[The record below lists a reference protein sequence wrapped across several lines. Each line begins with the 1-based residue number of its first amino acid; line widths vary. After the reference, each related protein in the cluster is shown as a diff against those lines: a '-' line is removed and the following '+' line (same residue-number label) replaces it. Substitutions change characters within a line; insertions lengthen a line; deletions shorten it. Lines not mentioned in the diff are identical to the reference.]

1 MRPRRLAGTGNII
14 AALSALMLAAC
25 GGGGGGGE
33 HAATATNPSATVA
46 ETGQLTPDEVADA
59 RARKILQTMSLSQK
73 IQMVHGVGYV
83 SLDGSLIGY
92 GYNLRPA
99 GVLPGA
105 GAIMGLPE
113 LGIPTLNLVDAAS
126 GINVIDTNATS
137 LPSTMALAASW
148 DVSLA
153 EVFGRR
159 IGIEARQLGYGEAL
173 GGGINLARDPRS
185 GRVFE
190 GMGEDPVLAG
200 EMVAGRTIGVQGQQV
215 ISTLKHFAFNNYETN
230 RYISNSVID
239 EQSMRETELL
249 GFEIGV
255 QKGKPGNV
263 MCSFN
268 QVNGTYACEN
278 PLLLGWLKNEW
289 GFKGIVQS
297 DWGANNSTVA
307 SANAGLDEEQPS
319 QTSDD
324 QKIPQLMKFIVGS
337 PYYIN
342 SLASAVAS
350 GQVPMSRL
358 DDMVH
363 RKLRTMIQFGI
374 MDNPPVPKGA
384 IDEVNGNLDALRV
397 ARESMVLLQN
407 RVAGGDS
414 SPVLPLSRTQ
424 VKRIAVIGGKAD
436 KGVLSGGGSGGNF
449 PVNGTADIS
458 CPQAPDALF
467 GSCASWY
474 HSVPLDEIRKKF
486 PEATVTF
493 YDGKDAAAAA
503 DGAAQ
508 ADVAIVFA
516 TGWQTEGVDNRSIA
530 LPSAAIDPD
539 NYDYDQ
545 DALIVAVSER
555 ARRTVV
561 VLQTGSAILMPWLS
575 RVHGVLQAWYPGIR
589 GAQAIADILVGDVNP
604 SGKLPVTF
612 PVREADMLQ
621 PVLPTNVA
629 ALIRQSVAPR
639 SLVKTF
645 EAQIGAATVARMRA
659 VNYTE
664 QLWIGYKWYDA
675 KNIKPLFPFGFG
687 LSYTTFDYGKP
698 TLSVD
703 AAQNVTVR
711 FTLTNTGSRA
721 GSEVAQ
727 LYVALPAGVP
737 GNPQPPKRLV
747 GWKKVALAAGQSTEV
762 SIAVPVKYLSTWD
775 ALKQHRWVLNPGS
788 YSFSVSASSAM
799 PVESNPL
806 AQTISLKGN

>member
-1 MRPRRLAGTGNII
+1 MTRIRFARSGSLL
-14 AALSALMLAAC
+14 AALSALTLAAC
-25 GGGGGGGE
+25 GSGG
-33 HAATATNPSATVA
+33 ASTATNDSKTVA
-46 ETGQLTPDEVADA
+46 ESGQMTADQVADA
-59 RARKILQTMSLSQK
+59 RAKKILDSMSLAQK

-83 SLDGSLIGY
+83 SLDGTLIGY

-126 GINVIDTNATS
+126 GVNVIDTNATS

-148 DVSLA
+148 DIALA
-153 EVFGRR
+153 ERFGKR
-159 IGIEARQLGYGEAL
+159 IGIEARKLGYGEAL
-173 GGGINLARDPRS
+173 GGGINLARDPRG

-268 QVNGTYACEN
+268 QVNGTYACEH
-278 PLLLGWLKNEW
+278 PQMLGWLKNEW
-289 GFKGIVQS
+289 GYRGIVQS

-324 QKIPQLMKFIVGS
+324 QKIPSLMKFIVGT

-342 SLASAVAS
+342 SLASAVA
-350 GQVPMSRL
+350 GGKVPMSRL
-358 DDMVH
+358 DDMVL
-363 RKLRTMIQFGI
+363 RKLRTMIQIGV
-374 MDNPPVPKGA
+374 MDNPPVPSGA
-384 IDEVNGNLDALRV
+384 IDEVNGNLDALKV
-397 ARESMVLLQN
+397 ARESMVLLKN
-407 RVAGGDS
+407 ATAGGDAA
-414 SPVLPLSRTQ
+414 PVLPLARASI
-424 VKRIAVIGGKAD
+424 KRIAVIGGHAD
-436 KGVLSGGGSGGNF
+436 KGVISGGGSGGNF
-449 PVNGTADIS
+449 PVNGTADLS

-474 HSVPLDEIRKKF
+474 HSVPLDELRKRF
-486 PEATVTF
+486 PAASVTF
-493 YDGKDAAAAA
+493 FDGKDAAAAA
-503 DGAAQ
+503 GGAAQ

-516 TGWQTEGVDNRSIA
+516 TAWQTEGVDNRTLA
-530 LPSAAIDPD
+530 LPNAAIDPD
-539 NYDYDQ
+539 NYEYDQ
-545 DALIVAVSER
+545 DALIAAVAAR
-555 ARRTVV
+555 AKRSVV
-561 VLQTGSAILMPWLS
+561 VLQTGGPVLMPWLS
-575 RVHGVLQAWYPGIR
+575 KVDGVLEAWYPGIQ

-612 PVREADMLQ
+612 PASEADLLQ
-621 PVLPTNVA
+621 PVLPRNVA
-629 ALIRQSVAPR
+629 ALIGQSVAPR
-639 SLVKTF
+639 SLVPTF
-645 EAQIGAATVARMRA
+645 EAQMGAAVLANMRA
-659 VNYTE
+659 VNYAE
-664 QLWIGYKWYDA
+664 KLWIGYKWYDA
-675 KNIKPLFPFGFG
+675 KAIQPLFPFGHG
-687 LSYTTFDYGKP
+687 LSYTSFDYGTP
-698 TLSVD
+698 ALTVD

-711 FTLTNTGSRA
+711 FKLRNTGARA
-721 GSEVAQ
+721 GSEIAQ

-747 GWKKVALAAGQSTEV
+747 GWKKVALAAGQSAEV
-762 SIAVPVKYLSTWD
+762 EIVVPAKYLSTWD
-775 ALKQHRWVLNPGS
+775 AAGKRRWVLNAGV
-788 YSFSVSASSAM
+788 YGFSVSPSSGLA
-799 PVESNPL
+799 VEANPL
-806 AQTISLKGN
+806 TQKVSLKAQ

>member
-1 MRPRRLAGTGNII
+1 MKPRTLDGTGRCI
-14 AALSALMLAAC
+14 ALLSALMLTAC
-25 GGGGGGGE
+25 GGGGDSAAKVT
-33 HAATATNPSATVA
+33 HPSDTAAAT
-46 ETGQLTPDEVADA
+46 GQVTPDEVADV

-73 IQMVHGVGYV
+73 VQMVHGVGYV
-83 SLDGSLIGY
+83 SLEGSLIGY
-92 GYNLRPA
+92 GYDLRPA

-105 GAIMGLPE
+105 GAIMGIPE

-126 GINVIDTNATS
+126 GINVINTNATS

-148 DVSLA
+148 DLSLA
-153 EVFGRR
+153 EQFGRR
-159 IGIEARQLGYGEAL
+159 IGIEARRLGYGEAL
-173 GGGINLARDPRS
+173 GGGINLARDPRA

-239 EQSMRETELL
+239 EQSMREGELL

-255 QKGKPGNV
+255 QKGNPGNV

-278 PLLLGWLKNEW
+278 PQLLGWLKKEW

-307 SANAGLDEEQPS
+307 SANAGLDEEQPG

-324 QKIPQLMKFIVGS
+324 QKIPQLMKFIVGT

-342 SLASAVAS
+342 ALMNAVS
-350 GQVPMSRL
+350 TGQVPMSRL

-374 MDNPPVPKGA
+374 MDNPPRPQGQ
-384 IDEVNGNLDALRV
+384 IDEINGNLDALKV
-397 ARESMVLLQN
+397 ARESMVLMRN
-407 RVAGGDS
+407 EVAPGDTG
-414 SPVLPLSRTQ
+414 PVLPLSRTA
-424 VKRIAVIGGKAD
+424 VRHIAVIGGKAD
-436 KGVLSGGGSGGNF
+436 RGVLSGGGSGGNF
-449 PVNGTADIS
+449 PINGTADIS

-474 HSVPLDEIRKKF
+474 HSVPLVELRKKF
-486 PEATVTF
+486 PDATVTF
-493 YDGKDAAAAA
+493 FDGADAAAAA
-503 DGAAQ
+503 SGAAQ

-516 TGWQTEGVDNRSIA
+516 TGWQTEGVDNTTIA
-530 LPSAAIDPD
+530 LPNRATDAD

-545 DALIVAVSER
+545 DALIVAVSAR
-555 ARRTVV
+555 AKRTVV
-561 VLQTGSAILMPWLS
+561 VLQTGSAILMPWIS

-589 GAQAIADILVGDVNP
+589 GAQAIADILAGDVNP

-612 PVREADMLQ
+612 PVREADMVQ
-621 PVLPTNVA
+621 PVLPPNVA
-629 ALIRQSVAPR
+629 ALIGQSVAPR

-645 EAQIGAATVARMRA
+645 EAQMGAAAVARMRA
-659 VNYTE
+659 VNYDE
-664 QLWIGYKWYDA
+664 KLWVGYKWYDA
-675 KNIKPLFPFGFG
+675 KEIKPLFPFGHG
-687 LSYTTFDYGKP
+687 LSYTTFAYGAP
-698 TLSVD
+698 TISVD
-703 AAQNVTVR
+703 ALQNVTVR
-711 FTLTNTGSRA
+711 FKLTNTGARA

-727 LYVALPAGVP
+727 LYAALPKGVP

-747 GWKKVALAAGQSTEV
+747 GWKKVALAAGESADV
-762 SIAVPVKYLSTWD
+762 SIEVPAKYLSTWD
-775 ALKQHRWVLNPGS
+775 AARRHQWVLNPGT
-788 YSFSVSASSAM
+788 YGFSVSASSAVS
-799 PVESNPL
+799 VEGNPL
-806 AQTISLKGN
+806 ARTISLKGN

>member
-1 MRPRRLAGTGNII
+1 MRPRFTGPGRCMAI
-14 AALSALMLAAC
+14 LSVLTLSAC
-25 GGGGGGGE
+25 GGGGDS
-33 HAATATNPSATVA
+33 AARATNPAPVA
-46 ETGQLTPDEVADA
+46 AATGQATPDDTADA
-59 RARKILQTMSLSQK
+59 RAWKIVRSMSLSQK

-92 GYNLRPA
+92 GYDLRPA

-105 GAIMGLPE
+105 GAIMGIPA

-148 DVSLA
+148 DVGLA
-153 EVFGRR
+153 ETFGRR

-190 GMGEDPVLAG
+190 GMGEDPILAG
-200 EMVAGRTIGVQGQQV
+200 EMVAGRTIGVQSQQV

-239 EQSMRETELL
+239 EQSMREGELL

-255 QKGKPGNV
+255 QKGNPGNV

-278 PLLLGWLKNEW
+278 PLLLGWLKKEW

-324 QKIPQLMKFIVGS
+324 QKIPELMKFIVGE
-337 PYYIN
+337 PHYIN
-342 SLASAVAS
+342 SLMRAVAG

-363 RKLRTMIQFGI
+363 RKLRTMIQFGV
-374 MDNPPVPKGA
+374 MDNPPKPGGA
-384 IDEVNGNLDALRV
+384 IDEINGNADALRV
-397 ARESMVLLQN
+397 AQESMVLLKN
-407 RVAGGDS
+407 GIARGDS
-414 SPVLPLSRTQ
+414 APVLPLADASI
-424 VKRIAVIGGKAD
+424 KRIAVIGGKAD

-449 PVNGTADIS
+449 PINGTADLS

-474 HSVPLDEIRKKF
+474 HSRPLDEIRKRF
-486 PEATVTF
+486 PDARVTF
-493 YDGKDAAAAA
+493 FDGEDAAAAA
-503 DGAAQ
+503 AGAAE
-508 ADVAIVFA
+508 ADVALVFA
-516 TGWQTEGVDNRSIA
+516 TGWQTEGVDNRTIA
-530 LPSAAIDPD
+530 LPNRAIDPD
-539 NYDYDQ
+539 NYTYDQ
-545 DALIVAVSER
+545 DALIDAVAAR
-555 ARRTVV
+555 AKRTVV
-561 VLQTGSAILMPWLS
+561 VLQTGSAILMPWIG
-575 RVHGVLQAWYPGIR
+575 RVDGVLQAWYPGIR
-589 GAQAIADILVGDVNP
+589 GAQAMAAILAGDVNP

-612 PVREADMLQ
+612 PVREADMVQ
-621 PVLPTNVA
+621 AVLPPNVA
-629 ALIRQSVAPR
+629 ALIGQSVAPR

-645 EAQIGAATVARMRA
+645 EAQMGVATVARMRA
-659 VNYTE
+659 VNYDE
-664 QLWIGYKWYDA
+664 KLWIGYKWYDA
-675 KNIKPLFPFGFG
+675 KNITPLFHFGHG
-687 LSYTTFDYGKP
+687 LSYTTFEYGAP
-698 TLSVD
+698 TLSAD

-711 FTLTNTGSRA
+711 FTLKNSGKRA
-721 GSEVAQ
+721 GAEVAQ
-727 LYVALPAGVP
+727 LYAALPAGVP

-747 GWKKVALAAGQSTEV
+747 GWKKVHLQPGQSEEV
-762 SIAVPVKYLSTWD
+762 SITVPVKYLSTWD
-775 ALKQHRWVLNPGS
+775 AAVNKRWVLNPGS
-788 YSFSVSASSAM
+788 YRFSVSASSAM
-799 PVESNPL
+799 AVEANPL
-806 AQTISLKGN
+806 ARAISLKGN

>member
-1 MRPRRLAGTGNII
+1 MRPITLDGKGRCMAL
-14 AALSALMLAAC
+14 LSALMLTAC
-25 GGGGGGGE
+25 GGGGDS
-33 HAATATNPSATVA
+33 AAKVTNPSEVA
-46 ETGQLTPDEVADA
+46 ASTGQVTPDDVADV

-73 IQMVHGVGYV
+73 VQMVHGVGYV

-92 GYNLRPA
+92 GYDLRPA

-105 GAIMGLPE
+105 GAIMGIPE

-126 GINVIDTNATS
+126 GINVINTNATS

-153 EVFGRR
+153 EQFGRR

-239 EQSMRETELL
+239 EQSMREGELL

-255 QKGKPGNV
+255 QKGNPGNV

-324 QKIPQLMKFIVGS
+324 QKIPELMKFIVGN

-342 SLASAVAS
+342 ALMNAVS
-350 GQVPMSRL
+350 TGQVPMARL
-358 DDMVH
+358 DDMVL

-374 MDNPPVPKGA
+374 MDNPPRPQGA
-384 IDEVNGNLDALRV
+384 LDEINGNLDALKV
-397 ARESMVLLQN
+397 ARESMVLMRN
-407 RVAGGDS
+407 EVAPGDAG
-414 SPVLPLSRTQ
+414 PVLPLSRSA
-424 VKRIAVIGGKAD
+424 VRRIAVIGGKAD

-474 HSVPLDEIRKKF
+474 HSVPLVEIRKKF
-486 PEATVTF
+486 PDATVTF
-493 YDGKDAAAAA
+493 FDGADAAAAA
-503 DGAAQ
+503 EGAAQ

-516 TGWQTEGVDNRSIA
+516 TGWQTEGVDNPTIA
-530 LPSAAIDPD
+530 LPNKAIDPD

-561 VLQTGSAILMPWLS
+561 VLQTGSAILMPWVS
-575 RVHGVLQAWYPGIR
+575 RVHGVLQAWYPGIK
-589 GAQAIADILVGDVNP
+589 GAQAIADILSGDVNP

-612 PVREADMLQ
+612 PVREADMVQ
-621 PVLPTNVA
+621 PVLPANVA
-629 ALIRQSVAPR
+629 ALIGQSVAPR

-645 EAQIGAATVARMRA
+645 EAQMGAAAVARMRA
-659 VNYTE
+659 VNYDE
-664 QLWIGYKWYDA
+664 KLWIGYKWYDA
-675 KNIKPLFPFGFG
+675 KNIKPLFPFGHG
-687 LSYTTFDYGKP
+687 LSYTTFAYGAP
-698 TLSVD
+698 TISVD
-703 AAQNVTVR
+703 AQQNVTVR
-711 FTLTNTGSRA
+711 FTLTNTGTRA

-727 LYVALPAGVP
+727 LYAALPKGVP

-747 GWKKVALAAGQSTEV
+747 GWKKVALAAGASAEV
-762 SIAVPVKYLSTWD
+762 SIDVPVKYLSTWD
-775 ALKQHRWVLNPGS
+775 AASRRQWVLNPGT
-788 YSFSVSASSAM
+788 YGFSVSASSATA
-799 PVESNPL
+799 VDANPL
-806 AQTISLKGN
+806 ARTIALKGN